1 VLGFY
6 IKTPRGFSR
15 DRPHY
20 RMLHICVCVCVK
32 GEFEDQDKR
41 VILCYYFHE

>member
-20 RMLHICVCVCVK
+20 IMLHIGVCVK